1 MHHNFWIDGTTM
13 YLSGYRDGKL
23 KAVRKF
29 TEVLVLVKVLHPMRN
44 VEQTHQW
51 NTATYNNLQAERK

>member
-44 VEQTHQW
+44 VEQTHQ
-51 NTATYNNLQAERK
+51 